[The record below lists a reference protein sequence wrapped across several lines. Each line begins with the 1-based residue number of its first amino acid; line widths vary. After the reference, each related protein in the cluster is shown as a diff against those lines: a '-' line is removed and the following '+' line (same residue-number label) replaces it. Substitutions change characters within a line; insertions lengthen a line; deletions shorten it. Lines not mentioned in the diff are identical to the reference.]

1 MEIKQQAREL
11 ILLHSYYKPTL
22 HMPRMQDGFLASLRP
37 YRGLKERNFREVMM
51 ALWVLSPELQSGE
64 VVDRQLM
71 DALWRLQFFSYLW
84 GLSSGGML
92 QRNKLVRPEDSQ
104 LLEKW
109 VTAIGLAVSNLLA
122 GVGIE
127 GVLREHQITPAE
139 AETYS
144 ITTEEP

>member
-1 MEIKQQAREL
+1 MDKQQAREL

-22 HMPRMQDGFLASLRP
+22 HMPRMQDGFLGSLRP

-51 ALWVLSPELQSGE
+51 ALWVLSPELQLGE

-71 DALWRLQFFSYLW
+71 DALWRLQFITYNW
-84 GLSSGGML
+84 GLRPGNML
-92 QRNKLVRPEDSQ
+92 QRNKLITPEDTEI
-104 LLEKW
+104 LAEW
-109 VTAIGLAVSNLLA
+109 FRAIGEAVFNLLA